1 MSSASSRLHEMSA
14 KPQVNLRGRRAVI
27 IHPPDSD
34 AQELS
39 RQLSRIGLSVSCVWP
54 FAAAP
59 TAGNDFLFVTI
70 SEDID
75 VIPLLNNLDGRER
88 AVRVVI
94 VENESPTVLE
104 KIMKLDADTV
114 IVKPFRPVGLLAQL
128 AHALHKRDRQQVL
141 SDRTRSLERKLQGF
155 RTVEQ
160 AKEILMA
167 RHGIAGEEAFAS
179 LRRHAMNERTSV
191 EHVASTIVDAERFK
205 KASAS

>member
-1 MSSASSRLHEMSA
+1 MNSR
-14 KPQVNLRGRRAVI
+14 PQVNLRGRRAVI

-39 RQLSRIGLSVSCVWP
+39 RQLSRIGLSVSCLWP
-54 FAAAP
+54 CVGAP
-59 TAGNDFLFVTI
+59 AAGNDFVFVMI
-70 SEDID
+70 SEALN
-75 VIPLLNNLDGRER
+75 VGPLLAQLDGRER

-94 VENESPTVLE
+94 LENESPTVLE

-114 IVKPFRPVGLLAQL
+114 IVKPFRPVGLLAHL
-128 AHALHKRDRQQVL
+128 VHALHKRDRERML
-141 SDRTRSLERKLQGF
+141 SDRARSLERKLQGF

-167 RHGIAGEEAFAS
+167 RHGISGEEAFAR

-191 EHVASTIVDAERFK
+191 EHVAATIVDADRFTK
-205 KASAS
+205 TVAS

>member
-1 MSSASSRLHEMSA
+1 MSA

-27 IHPPDSD
+27 IQPPDSD

-59 TAGNDFLFVTI
+59 IAGIDFLFVTI
-70 SEDID
+70 SEDFD
-75 VIPLLNNLDGRER
+75 LVPLLNNLDGRER

-104 KIMKLDADTV
+104 KFMKLDADAV
-114 IVKPFRPVGLLAQL
+114 IVKPFRPVGLLAHL
-128 AHALHKRDRQQVL
+128 AHALHKRDKLQIL
-141 SDRTRSLERKLQGF
+141 AERTHTLERKLQCF

-167 RHGIAGEEAFAS
+167 RHGITGEEAFTS

-191 EHVASTIVDAERFK
+191 ERVASTIVDAERFA
-205 KASAS
+205 KANAG